1 MAWLTI
7 IRRDS
12 RRFSAF
18 ELRSVEIQIRVNN
31 SHEKKELLTTTTNKT
46 MSTALKGMVEKL
58 MNENGASFQNTEYD
72 VLISVPVQDGTGVK
86 NGASREA
93 LEFFLKTKREEME
106 FYHSWVSKAKVNV
119 CSCPLSFSC

>member
-1 MAWLTI
+1 
-7 IRRDS
+7 
-12 RRFSAF
+12 
-18 ELRSVEIQIRVNN
+18 
-31 SHEKKELLTTTTNKT
+31 

-58 MNENGASFQNTEYD
+58 MNENGASVQNTEYD

-119 CSCPLSFSC
+119 GCYPFFLWLSAVEDRTI